1 MLQPF
6 PFEEL
11 LGLIQKHSRFD
22 YNFESLEPL
31 GEGFSSLVFM
41 AQGLVF
47 RVAKTPEVLT
57 HYHYEAEFLRQ
68 VHRKLPLNL
77 PEPVEVIEFQNNP
90 WSGCFVSTFQDGRTP
105 REDELE
111 LLNNQRDI
119 QALADFL
126 AALHSQPHM
135 QSLDQDSLKRYEH
148 RLEFCFQT
156 LKKHLTPQ
164 DMQTLQKWA
173 SALPRRLDCQSEPVV
188 CHGDLWYGN
197 LLLTPFEEGFRL
209 SGVVDF
215 ERVRLAHPALDLARL
230 RHVSPKYQSQVI
242 QAYSAHRPLPENLEE
257 QLQLHWELQAF
268 DGIHHCIVLGDQ
280 VELLDAIEKL
290 RWQVQLL

>member
-6 PFEEL
+6 PFEKL

-31 GEGFSSLVFM
+31 GEGLSSLVFM

-47 RVAKTPEVLT
+47 RLAKTPEVLA

-68 VHRKLPLNL
+68 VHRKLPLNV
-77 PEPVEVIEFQNNP
+77 PEPVEVIEFLDNP

-105 REDELE
+105 KEYERE
-111 LLNNQRDI
+111 LLNSPGDI
-119 QALADFL
+119 QALAEFL
-126 AALHSQPHM
+126 VGLHSQPRLKTLHE
-135 QSLDQDSLKRYEH
+135 DSLKQHES

-156 LKKHLTPQ
+156 LKNHLKNHE
-164 DMQTLQKWA
+164 MQTLQAWA
-173 SALPRRLDCQSEPVV
+173 SNLLQQLDCRGEPVV

-197 LLLTPFEEGFRL
+197 LLLTPSGEGFRL

-215 ERVRLAHPALDLARL
+215 ERVRLAHPALDLSRL
-230 RHVSPKYQSQVI
+230 KHVSPEYQKQVI
-242 QAYSAHRPLPENLEE
+242 QAYKAMKKLPENLDE
-257 QLQLHWELQAF
+257 QLQLYWELQAF
-268 DGIHHCIVLGDQ
+268 DGIYRCIVLEEQ
-280 VELLDAIEKL
+280 AELLDAIEKL
-290 RWQVQLL
+290 RWQVKLI